1 MPTPQNQTPNE
12 TTPIVSAEQPSVGPS
27 GTMGGTSFGGSMG
40 SGVIKSATL
49 ATKALKYQFE
59 NLPIYEVGLT
69 TLVDVTGA
77 KVSIEDLGNVKPQTT
92 NLIPDGIIYRYV
104 NLATDNIQKDQTQ
117 NITIKF
123 KVLQSFYKDNE
134 IDPRVTRLQRWD
146 GSKWNKLDTIPT
158 GSDTTYYYFSASPQS
173 LSIFAITAEI
183 TGLLPP
189 STTCSEFCDEGEAL
203 NVDSCQCVSTKV
215 GVAAIPWEELLNPKN
230 LPYTAVAVVI
240 IGIIILFIFLRRR

>member
-1 MPTPQNQTPNE
+1 MPPSPTPNE

-40 SGVIKSATL
+40 SGVIRAT
-49 ATKALKYQFE
+49 TPINRALKYQFE
-59 NLPIYEVGLT
+59 NLPVYEVGLT

-77 KVSIEDLGNVKPQTT
+77 KVSIEDLGNIKPQIM

-104 NLATDNIQKDQTQ
+104 NLETTNIQKDQTQ

-123 KVLQSFYKDNE
+123 KVLQSFFRSNS

-146 GSKWNKLDTIPT
+146 GSKWNKLDTTPT

-189 STTCSEFCDEGEAL
+189 STTCDKFCGENEAL
-203 NVDSCQCVSTKV
+203 NVDNCQCVSVKA
-215 GVAAIPWEELLNPKN
+215 GVFTIPWSELLNSKN
-230 LPYTAVAVVI
+230 LPYTIVAVVVL
-240 IGIIILFIFLRRR
+240 GIIILFIFLRRR